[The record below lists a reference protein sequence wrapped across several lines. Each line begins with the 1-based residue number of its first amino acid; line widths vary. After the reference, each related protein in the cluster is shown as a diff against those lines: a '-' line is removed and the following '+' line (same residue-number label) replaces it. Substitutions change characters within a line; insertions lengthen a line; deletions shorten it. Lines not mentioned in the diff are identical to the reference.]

1 MSRKYI
7 RCTKMITD
15 RKAGKREGLMTEV
28 TIDET
33 NFKKLISQRGRVL
46 LSLANMLC
54 HSRSLKDIITRPF
67 LGEMLVQSTE
77 VEELLDAFGAA
88 YNCQWC
94 RFRSLVAAVK
104 GFSDAG
110 YELLHIL
117 SVLPDYH
124 LLPTGKDFVTDTK
137 ETLEFIS
144 GVLLHVCC
152 KFLTQAD
159 QLGLEIVPDGLNDMT
174 FEEKLPE
181 GKLPHLCERRH
192 IETASDTVI
201 LLATA
206 FLNLAAGSKD
216 VRAAAR
222 AKPKDY
228 AFYVADSVS
237 EEKLRSLQ
245 LRFHNLQSLYDTY
258 VSGTEATDLDTEL
271 PILRGHISV
280 VMHLLRTATL
290 FAHYFERHISKKLC
304 ETRTRQGPLIQPDK
318 LLSVLMNYSIAHT
331 SLYIDCAVNLC
342 QEKLKRYAEIGQI
355 ELPVPQYRGFHV
367 RPSTLIS
374 KLVLHYGSNVQMQI
388 DDEIYDACSPLELFR
403 ANEKINARK
412 RRWLTQEIV
421 RLNLVKEEVRK
432 NNIEDIVLGVVLT
445 LAGRAK
451 LILYEQPLKLPEE
464 PALVHGT
471 LLEKVV
477 DEIARLLAMGKIDVE
492 SKLTATFIGDKRV
505 LNDIKILAESGYG
518 EDKFGNNV
526 PLPEKLSYLRR

>member
-1 MSRKYI
+1 
-7 RCTKMITD
+7 
-15 RKAGKREGLMTEV
+15 MTEV
-28 TIDET
+28 TINEIE
-33 NFKKLISQRGRVL
+33 FKKLISQRCKIL
-46 LSLANMLC
+46 LSLANLLC
-54 HSRSLKDIITRPF
+54 HSRSVKEIITRPF
-67 LGEMLVQSTE
+67 LGEMLAQSTE
-77 VEELLDAFGAA
+77 AEELLDAYGAA
-88 YNCQWC
+88 HNCQWC
-94 RFRSLVAAVK
+94 RFRSLVAAIK
-104 GFSDAG
+104 GFSDVG

-117 SVLPDYH
+117 HVLGDYH
-124 LLPTGKDFVTDTK
+124 LLPTGKDFVKDTK
-137 ETLEFIS
+137 DTLEFTS
-144 GVLLHVCC
+144 GVLLHVSC
-152 KFLTQAD
+152 KLLVQAD
-159 QLGLEIVPDGLNDMT
+159 QLGLTVVTESLDGIT
-174 FEEKLPE
+174 FNEELPE

-192 IETASDTVI
+192 IEPVSETVI

-228 AFYVADSVS
+228 ASYIADSLS

-258 VSGTEATDLDTEL
+258 VSGTEATDLDPEL
-271 PILRGHISV
+271 PVLRGHISV
-280 VMHLLRTATL
+280 VLHLLRTATL
-290 FAHYFERHISKKLC
+290 FAHHYERHINKQLC
-304 ETRTRQGPLIQPDK
+304 EARMRQGPLVQADK

-374 KLVLHYGSNVQMQI
+374 KLVLHYGSNVQMKME
-388 DDEIYDACSPLELFR
+388 DNVYDACSPLDLFR
-403 ANEKINARK
+403 ANEKINAQK

-421 RLNLVKEEVRK
+421 RLNLVKEEVQK

-451 LILYEQPLKLPEE
+451 LILYEQPLKLPDE
-464 PALVHGT
+464 PALIQGT
-471 LLEKVV
+471 MLEKVV

-492 SKLTATFIGDKRV
+492 CQMTATFIGDKRV

-526 PLPEKLSYLRR
+526 PLPEKLEYLHH